1 MKPSEPTRAPWWLWL
16 QIVGMLAVI
25 GYLFA
30 TYPDMSHHA
39 APFTNP

>member
-1 MKPSEPTRAPWWLWL
+1 MKTPEPTRAPRWLWL

-25 GYLFA
+25 VYLFA

-39 APFTNP
+39 PSFTNP